1 MSCKKGHK
9 LSGPFA
15 PLQTHT
21 TKSPAW
27 KMLSVGARALF
38 GELQGLYYQNIEGYV
53 FLSARDGA
61 KELRT
66 RPNNI
71 GRWFDELEH
80 YGFLVMLQGP
90 HLGSDG
96 EGQSARYRLTDR
108 YFHGKPPTREFDKW
122 SGEVFRPAQRA
133 YSEAE
138 KTRLNGLKKQNPVT
152 RSVTPR
158 NTVDNVRAK
167 AKRTKK
173 GNNRNTADNVSE
185 EPKCNTVD
193 NVSSIT
199 TGSSPEGLQNPNFN
213 PILSWLCMRAVYHQ
227 EMNKICDEIANIGE
241 AA

>member
-1 MSCKKGHK
+1 MENALCRSK
-9 LSGPFA
+9 SFVWRAPGPVLPEHRGVCFS
-15 PLQTHT
+15 L
-21 TKSPAW
+21 
-27 KMLSVGARALF
+27 G
-38 GELQGLYYQNIEGYV
+38 QG
-53 FLSARDGA
+53 GA

-167 AKRTKK
+167 PKGPKRGT
-173 GNNRNTADNVSE
+173 
-185 EPKCNTVD
+185 TVTRL
-193 NVSSIT
+193 IT
-199 TGSSPEGLQNPNFN
+199 
-213 PILSWLCMRAVYHQ
+213 
-227 EMNKICDEIANIGE
+227 
-241 AA
+241 